1 MNWFEMLQ
9 AAFAYGFLWRAL
21 IVGIAIAISSSFL
34 GSFLVLKR
42 FSMIG
47 ESLAHVSFA
56 AIAIALFTQTS
67 TLWVSIIL
75 VSVVSIFILKLSE
88 KTAVHG
94 DAAIGLIAS
103 TAMAVG
109 TLLSSIGQGFNVDL
123 FSYLFGNILL
133 IDQLDVY
140 LSVTVSLI
148 VVIIV
153 LIFYPDLFAITY
165 DQEYAQVTGIKT
177 ERLNY
182 LLALLTAITIVVGI
196 RAIGTLL
203 ISSLIIF
210 PTVTA
215 LQFSKGFRYTIFA
228 AALLS
233 VFTVVLGLLLSFVF
247 DFPSGST
254 IVVLNGIVFV
264 AIYLGR
270 RLLGYSQH

>member
-1 MNWFEMLQ
+1 MNWIDTLIAGFM
-9 AAFAYGFLWRAL
+9 YGFLWKAI
-21 IVGIAIAISSSFL
+21 IVGVAIALSSSFL

-67 TLWVSIIL
+67 TLWVSLIL
-75 VSVVSIFILKLSE
+75 VSIVSIFILRLSE
-88 KTAVHG
+88 KTALHG

-103 TAMAVG
+103 TAMAIG
-109 TLLSSIGQGFNVDL
+109 TLLSSIGRGFNVDL

-133 IDQLDVY
+133 IDTTDVI
-140 LSVTVSLI
+140 LSVAVSVI
-148 VVIIV
+148 VVGLVV
-153 LIFYPDLFAITY
+153 LFYPDLFAVTY
-165 DQEYAQVTGIKT
+165 DQDYAMVSGIKT

-182 LLALLTAITIVVGI
+182 LLAILTAITIVVGI

-215 LQFSKGFRYTIFA
+215 LQFARGFKGTIIS

-233 VFTVVLGLLLSFVF
+233 VTTVLIGLLASFVL
-247 DFPSGST
+247 DLPSGST
-254 IVVLNGIVFV
+254 IVVMNSIVFV
-264 AIYLGR
+264 IVYVYTHFINKR
-270 RLLGYSQH
+270 SI

>member
-1 MNWFEMLQ
+1 MNWLQ
-9 AAFAYGFLWRAL
+9 MIQAGFAYGFLWRAL
-21 IVGIAIAISSSFL
+21 IVGIAIALSSSFL
-34 GSFLVLKR
+34 GTFLVLKR
-42 FSMIG
+42 YSMIG

-67 TLWVSIIL
+67 TLLVSILL

-88 KTAVHG
+88 RTAVHG

-103 TAMAVG
+103 TAMAIG
-109 TLLSSIGQGFNVDL
+109 TLLSSIGKGFNVDL

-133 IDQLDVY
+133 IDAWDVY
-140 LSVTVSLI
+140 LSIGVSVI
-148 VVIIV
+148 VVTLV
-153 LIFYPDLFAITY
+153 LVFYPDLFAITY
-165 DQEYAQVTGIKT
+165 DQDYAKVSGIKT
-177 ERLNY
+177 GRLNY
-182 LLALLTAITIVVGI
+182 LLAVLTAITIVVGI

-233 VFTVVLGLLLSFVF
+233 VITVVLGLLVSFVLNL
-247 DFPSGST
+247 PSGST
-254 IVVLNGIVFV
+254 IVVVNGLIFV
-264 AIYLGR
+264 GVYIT
-270 RLLGYSQH
+270 RLALGYRHS

>member
-1 MNWFEMLQ
+1 MNWLDMLQ

-21 IVGIAIAISSSFL
+21 IVGVAIAISSSFL

-140 LSVTVSLI
+140 LSVAVSLI

-215 LQFSKGFRYTIFA
+215 LQFSKGFRYTIFTA
-228 AALLS
+228 AILS
-233 VFTVVLGLLLSFVF
+233 VFTVAFGLLLSFVF

-270 RLLGYSQH
+270 RLFGYSSH

>member
-1 MNWFEMLQ
+1 MNWIDTLIAGFM
-9 AAFAYGFLWRAL
+9 YGFLWKAI
-21 IVGIAIAISSSFL
+21 IVGVAIALSSSFL

-67 TLWVSIIL
+67 TLWVSLIL
-75 VSVVSIFILKLSE
+75 VSIVSIFILRLSE
-88 KTAVHG
+88 KTALHG

-103 TAMAVG
+103 TAMAIG
-109 TLLSSIGQGFNVDL
+109 TLLSSIGRGFNVDL

-133 IDQLDVY
+133 IDTTDVI
-140 LSVTVSLI
+140 LSIAVSII
-148 VVIIV
+148 VVGLVI
-153 LIFYPDLFAITY
+153 LFYPDLFAVTY
-165 DQEYAQVTGIKT
+165 DQDYALVSGIKT

-182 LLALLTAITIVVGI
+182 LLAILSAITIVVGI

-215 LQFSKGFRYTIFA
+215 LQFARGFKGTIISA
-228 AALLS
+228 AILS
-233 VFTVVLGLLLSFVF
+233 VTTVLLGLLASFVL
-247 DFPSGST
+247 DLPSGST
-254 IVVLNGIVFV
+254 IVVMNSIVFV
-264 AIYLGR
+264 AVYVYTHFINKR
-270 RLLGYSQH
+270 SI

>member
-1 MNWFEMLQ
+1 MNWLDLLQ
-9 AAFAYGFLWRAL
+9 AAFAYGFLWRAF
-21 IVGIAIAISSSFL
+21 IVGVAIAISSSFL

-88 KTAVHG
+88 RTAVHG

-103 TAMAVG
+103 TAMAIG
-109 TLLSSIGQGFNVDL
+109 TLLSSLGQGFNVDL

-133 IDQLDVY
+133 IDQLDVI
-140 LSVTVSLI
+140 LSVSVSLI

-153 LIFYPDLFAITY
+153 MIFYPDLFAITY
-165 DQEYAQVTGIKT
+165 DQDYAQVTGIKT

-215 LQFSKGFRYTIFA
+215 LQFSRGFRYTIFMA
-228 AALLS
+228 AVLS
-233 VFTVVLGLLLSFVF
+233 VFTVITGLLLSFIL

-264 AIYLGR
+264 AIYIGR
-270 RLLGYSQH
+270 YIFGYSHH

>member
-1 MNWFEMLQ
+1 MNWIDTLV
-9 AAFAYGFLWRAL
+9 AGFAYGFLLKAL

-67 TLWVSIIL
+67 TLWVSLLL
-75 VSVVSIFILKLSE
+75 VSVVSIFILRLSE
-88 KTAVHG
+88 KTALHG

-109 TLLSSIGQGFNVDL
+109 TMLSSVGSGFNVDL

-133 IDQLDVY
+133 IDTMDVI
-140 LSVTVSLI
+140 LSVAVSLI
-148 VVIIV
+148 VIVSVI
-153 LIFYPDLFAITY
+153 LFYPDLFAITY
-165 DQEYAQVTGIKT
+165 DQDYAIVSGIKT

-182 LLALLTAITIVVGI
+182 LLAVLTAITIVVGI

-215 LQFSKGFRYTIFA
+215 LQFAKGFRSTIIY

-233 VFTVVLGLLLSFVF
+233 VITVIAGLLASFIL
-247 DFPSGST
+247 DLPSGST
-254 IVVLNGIVFV
+254 IVVMNSIVFV
-264 AIYLGR
+264 LVYVYT
-270 RLLGYSQH
+270 RLINKRVV